1 MNDRIR
7 ELDVFLRVAEAA
19 SFSAAARN
27 LDCNASTVS
36 KLIRRLED
44 RLGVRLFHRT
54 SRVLRLSPE
63 GQRFLEGARRA
74 IDALQ
79 DAEDSVGQTGVEA
92 TGVLRVSSTLAF
104 VDYHVRPYIAEFVE
118 RYPRIRV
125 EFLLTVEPVNLFERQ
140 IDISLQS
147 GYIPD
152 SSLIAKRIATSRWII
167 CASPEYLKKAGVPRT
182 PAELRN
188 HNCLNFLPGSYRST
202 WLMRDGSGEVEPDL
216 KGNLKSNSPYLL
228 RSFACEGLGIARLS
242 ELHIGHDLA
251 SGRLVPLLEKFH
263 LEVEEP
269 VFAIYASRRNLS
281 PRIKV
286 FLDFLSEKLAA
297 APAAKTKIQ
306 RPRSRSNA

>member
-27 LDCNASTVS
+27 LDCNASTIS

-54 SRVLRLSPE
+54 SRVLKLSPE
-63 GQRFLEGARRA
+63 GQRFLEGARQV

-79 DAEDSVGQTGVEA
+79 DAEDSVGQSGVEA
-92 TGVLRVSSTLAF
+92 TGVLRINGNFAF
-104 VDYHVRPYIAEFVE
+104 MESHVRPHMVEFLE
-118 RYPRIRV
+118 RYPRMRI
-125 EFLLTVEPVNLFERQ
+125 EFLLTVDPVNLFERQ

-167 CASPEYLKKAGVPRT
+167 CASPEYLQKAGVPHT
-182 PAELRN
+182 PADLRN
-188 HNCLNFLPGSYRST
+188 HNCLNFLPGPYRSP
-202 WLMRDGSGEVEPDL
+202 WHMRDHSEAVGLDL
-216 KGNLKSNSPYLL
+216 KGNVASNSPYLL
-228 RSFACEGLGIARLS
+228 RALACDGLGIVRLS
-242 ELHIGHDLA
+242 ELHIGQELA
-251 SGRLVPLLEKFH
+251 RGRLVPLLEKFH
-263 LEVEEP
+263 LDMEEP
-269 VFAIYASRRNLS
+269 VFAVYASKHNLS

-286 FLDFLSEKLAA
+286 FLDFLNEKLAA
-297 APAAKTKIQ
+297 YTPPKAKI
-306 RPRSRSNA
+306 